1 MADDGD
7 QKADV
12 RINYFKERVNYG
24 FPKFVG
30 PKLEKLFTTE
40 DVKEIITTFCNDEN
54 EGCLVFPETLKVDLT
69 LPSKLPKGKVL
80 LFTKLKPCV
89 LTLENIRANVSANYL
104 LYATY
109 HHFNS
114 YSYIFCPYTHIIGY
128 YNRVR
133 WSKSIRTPRITIK

>member
-7 QKADV
+7 LKVDV

-40 DVKEIITTFCNDEN
+40 DVREIISTFCNDEN
-54 EGCLVFPETLKVDLT
+54 QGCLVFPETLKVDLT

-89 LTLENIRANVSANYL
+89 LTLENIRANVSVNYL
-104 LYATY
+104 SIL
-109 HHFNS
+109 HLCS
-114 YSYIFCPYTHIIGY
+114 YSYIFYPYTHTHMIGY
-128 YNRVR
+128 YNRAR